1 MEKWSRFDHN
11 GDIKFGK
18 LSPDGA
24 SITVFNGDMF
34 EEPKDTGE
42 VISISDVNIL
52 SPCNPS
58 KMIAL
63 WNNYKALADE
73 KGLSYPEKPLYIFKS
88 PTSFAGQMIT
98 LSSYKL

>member
-1 MEKWSRFDHN
+1 MVLQY
-11 GDIKFGK
+11 DIQWR
-18 LSPDGA
+18 
-24 SITVFNGDMF
+24 MF

-58 KMIAL
+58 VIAL

-88 PTSFAGQMIT
+88 PTSFAGPNDH
-98 LSSYKL
+98 